1 MHNFY
6 FLIFWGWVQLSPCEL
21 GLTQPTRPGY
31 WAKPVTR
38 LGPNQQEAR
47 VEYLHACMH
56 SPKVINLPSHCAM
69 LLSKWGKE
77 KQKEKLASLFCRRR
91 WRRQWC
97 SSWVIGRHLARD
109 PFQTSLLF
117 FLLCFFGCYWL
128 GVVKLET
135 NGQTDQRRQLLCF
148 LIACTLGTEIKQS
161 TLVLALL
168 DLLSFFF
175 CIFSSSFSRFFL
187 LCFFRPF
194 FGHWSSLPPYFL
206 PFVLCV
212 SWVFLPP
219 PCSSVVLDIY
229 GARLALRLGC
239 VLLKMHFAAVWLIE
253 KLIYCLLGPT

>member
-6 FLIFWGWVQLSPCEL
+6 FLIFFLFFWGWVQLSPCEL

-168 DLLSFFF
+168 DLLPFFF
-175 CIFSSSFSRFFL
+175 CIFFLLSLVFFCSVFFVRFSATGPPSLPIFFLSFSVSPGFFCLLLVHL
-187 LCFFRPF
+187 LCSIFMEP
-194 FGHWSSLPPYFL
+194 
-206 PFVLCV
+206 
-212 SWVFLPP
+212 
-219 PCSSVVLDIY
+219 
-229 GARLALRLGC
+229 
-239 VLLKMHFAAVWLIE
+239 VWL
-253 KLIYCLLGPT
+253 YGWAVFY